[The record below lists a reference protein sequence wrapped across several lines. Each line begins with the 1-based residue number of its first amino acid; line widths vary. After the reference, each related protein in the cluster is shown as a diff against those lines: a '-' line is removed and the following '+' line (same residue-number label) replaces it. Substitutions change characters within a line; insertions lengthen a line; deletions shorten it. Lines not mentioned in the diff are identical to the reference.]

1 MKAFGLKR
9 EGVLGRIKLD
19 LGVAVWQMAIN
30 LKWRYI
36 WGKYLT
42 IYIINSY
49 IYYYIFYSFS
59 PSF

>member
-30 LKWRYI
+30 LNGDIYGEI
-36 WGKYLT
+36 LNYL
-42 IYIINSY
+42 YNK
-49 IYYYIFYSFS
+49 
-59 PSF
+59 